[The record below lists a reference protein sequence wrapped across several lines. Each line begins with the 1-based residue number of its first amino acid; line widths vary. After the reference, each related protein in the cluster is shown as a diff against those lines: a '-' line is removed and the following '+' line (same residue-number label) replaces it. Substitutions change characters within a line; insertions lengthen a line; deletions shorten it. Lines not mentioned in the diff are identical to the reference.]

1 MNRQKTCAV
10 VLAGTLF
17 FGLLGTAADAD
28 ARRRPKQPTETP
40 VLFTAIQP
48 EDDMAAAIVSIH
60 MTVGTGD
67 LVVQTAAGSL
77 SPTIQTEKTSVT
89 RNQVIVTFPNARLDE
104 AYKPENAAL
113 LADFRQ
119 ALPAVQ
125 EVTLSSKGNNVV
137 LTIESNKPVM
147 PKVISNTGSLVT
159 VDLGLPHR
167 AAPKVV
173 DKDLAAKRET
183 EKAERA
189 EKLAAEKAAAA
200 DRAAKATTVKSQPTT
215 TAAKPE
221 AKPTAVKPAAKPT
234 AQPIDKITAAT
245 PEPKRIVASRSSAP
259 SPLTGIFSINDLLQS
274 PQTDGSLRQIWMD
287 FQSGN
292 AVSVVLN
299 IKSYVDKNPNDK
311 IARYLLAVAALSSPD
326 PADKILGE
334 KELKTVISQD
344 PQFSL
349 ALLEWIQLRH
359 QNAPRNGP
367 IPEAQYK
374 EISTLLQKVETQ
386 FPNAPALKYGR
397 AMLEESKNNTEPMR
411 AIVMAKLSTEPTNAA
426 LYEQLGDLDVI
437 NRKPQQAGANYV
449 RALSLDPDNSNVLSK
464 LADVYQQT
472 VSDQKAM
479 QYYAQAMSPESLLRY
494 AKLLQTAN
502 RPNDAM
508 LLLNTA
514 QLSLGS
520 SVERDKTILFGS
532 GKLYWDMK
540 QSQLALKNLKRFV
553 ELSQPAK
560 PTRGQVVEKPMPDK
574 RLAEAQKLLDAITS
588 PAQTNSTAQQPS
600 AAQ

>member
-1 MNRQKTCAV
+1 MKQPQKVCAIL
-10 VLAGTLF
+10 LAGSLL
-17 FGLLGTAADAD
+17 FGLVGIQADAE
-28 ARRRPKQPTETP
+28 ARNRKKAPTETP

-48 EDDMAAAIVSIH
+48 DDDMAAAIVSIR

-77 SPTIQTEKTSVT
+77 SPTITTEKSSVT
-89 RNQVIVTFPNARLDE
+89 RNQIIVTFPNARLDE
-104 AYKPENAAL
+104 AYKPDNAEL

-125 EVTLSSKGNNVV
+125 AVTLSNKNNSVV

-147 PKVISNTGSLVT
+147 PKVVSNTGSLVT

-173 DKDLAAKRET
+173 DQELAQKREAD
-183 EKAERA
+183 KAERA

-200 DRAAKATTVKSQPTT
+200 AKLAAAKATASANTTPASKPESQPVAT
-215 TAAKPE
+215 KPGPS
-221 AKPTAVKPAAKPT
+221 A
-234 AQPIDKITAAT
+234 
-245 PEPKRIVASRSSAP
+245 EPKRIATPARSSAP
-259 SPLTGIFSINDLLQS
+259 SPLAGIFSINDLLQS
-274 PQTDGSLRQIWMD
+274 PQTDGSLRQIWTE

-299 IKSYVDKNPNDK
+299 VKAYVDKNPNDK
-311 IARYLLAVAALSSPD
+311 IARYLLSVAGLSSPD
-326 PADKILGE
+326 AADKALGE

-359 QNAPRNGP
+359 QNAP
-367 IPEAQYK
+367 IVEAQYK
-374 EISTLLQKVETQ
+374 EISGLLQKVETQ

-411 AIVMAKLSTEPTNAA
+411 TLVLSKLASEPTNPA

-449 RALSLDPDNSNVLSK
+449 RALSFDPDNSNVLIK
-464 LADVYQQT
+464 LANVYQQT
-472 VSDQKAM
+472 VSDSKAM
-479 QYYAQAMSPESLLRY
+479 QYYAQAMSPELLLRY
-494 AKLLQTAN
+494 ATLLQQAG
-502 RPNDAM
+502 RPNDAT

-514 QLSLGS
+514 QLTLGNSL
-520 SVERDKTILFGS
+520 ERDKTILFGS

-560 PTRGQVVEKPMPDK
+560 PTGRGQVVEKPLPDK
-574 RLAEAQKLLDAITS
+574 RVAEAQKLLDVITS
-588 PAQTNSTAQQPS
+588 PMSAPASATTQPQQ
-600 AAQ
+600 